1 MDSKNFTR
9 FDMSKPP
16 VRTKW
21 YLRPLTYI
29 LSAPDVFK
37 HRTKITKTRT
47 EGLKPPYLMLCNH
60 NSFLDFKVL
69 TKAIF
74 PSRANYVVA
83 IDGFIGREKL
93 LRNVGCICKRKFT
106 NDIVLVK
113 QLKQVLKNG
122 DIAVVYPEARYSLC
136 GTTAVLPESLGKL
149 CKVMKVPVV
158 TFICHGNHVTSPFW
172 NLHDRGI
179 KPTEAEMT
187 LLFTPKELAGMS
199 VEEINKKLVE
209 AFQYDDYRWQKE
221 RGLRT
226 KYKKRAEGLQK
237 VLYQCPA
244 CKTEFRME
252 TEGTKLRCKA
262 CGKTW
267 VLSELNEL
275 TAEDGQTE
283 FSHIPDWYE
292 WERGNVRAE
301 VEAGTYT
308 SGELDV
314 HVDSLPN
321 AKGYVRLGNGKM
333 VHDEKGFRVWGTDD
347 QGMAFSMEIPAATQY
362 SVHIEYEYLGKYG
375 DCVDLN
381 TLQDTWYVYP
391 HGNDFAV
398 TKMALATEEL
408 YQKIRREENKK
419 A

>member
-136 GTTAVLPESLGKL
+136 GTTAVLPESL
-149 CKVMKVPVV
+149 
-158 TFICHGNHVTSPFW
+158 
-172 NLHDRGI
+172 
-179 KPTEAEMT
+179 
-187 LLFTPKELAGMS
+187 
-199 VEEINKKLVE
+199 
-209 AFQYDDYRWQKE
+209 
-221 RGLRT
+221 
-226 KYKKRAEGLQK
+226 
-237 VLYQCPA
+237 
-244 CKTEFRME
+244 
-252 TEGTKLRCKA
+252 
-262 CGKTW
+262 
-267 VLSELNEL
+267 
-275 TAEDGQTE
+275 
-283 FSHIPDWYE
+283 
-292 WERGNVRAE
+292 
-301 VEAGTYT
+301 
-308 SGELDV
+308 
-314 HVDSLPN
+314 
-321 AKGYVRLGNGKM
+321 
-333 VHDEKGFRVWGTDD
+333 
-347 QGMAFSMEIPAATQY
+347 
-362 SVHIEYEYLGKYG
+362 
-375 DCVDLN
+375 
-381 TLQDTWYVYP
+381 
-391 HGNDFAV
+391 
-398 TKMALATEEL
+398 
-408 YQKIRREENKK
+408 
-419 A
+419 